1 MRAIIPLL
9 ATIVLAPAPAPVSAQ
24 EYPSRPIRV
33 LVGSTAGSG
42 IDVGVRILADKL
54 RDALGQPIVIEV
66 KPSAD
71 GVIAVSQVASSAPDG
86 YTLVAATNGQMAIA
100 PLLLDPPPY
109 DPIRDFE
116 PVAMLARFALVFVAS
131 PTVPASTFAE
141 FVAYAKANP
150 GKLNYGSAS
159 TNFQFGTERLKS
171 LAGIDLYPVPYI
183 GVPAVV
189 KALLAGEV
197 QFALLS
203 VLAAAPHVKAGT
215 MQALAVTSATREAVL
230 PDVPTLREVGVH
242 GYDLDIWVALIAP
255 KGTPPEIVARLGA
268 AVDRSLDHPEV
279 RDKFAAVGMVPLR
292 GSPRVVRETV
302 QRDAKT
308 YAALASSVRPPAK

>member
-1 MRAIIPLL
+1 MRAIIVLL
-9 ATIVLAPAPAPVSAQ
+9 AAIVSVSVSMRAAG
-24 EYPSRPIRV
+24 EDYPSRPVRV

-54 RDALGQPIVIEV
+54 RDALGQPIVVEV

-71 GVIAVSQVASSAPDG
+71 GVIAVSQVATSPADG

-100 PLLLDPPPY
+100 PILLDPPPY
-109 DPIRDFE
+109 DPVRDFE

-131 PTVPASTFAE
+131 PNLPARTFSE
-141 FVAYAKANP
+141 FVAHAKANP
-150 GKLNYGSAS
+150 GSINYGSAS

-171 LAGIDLYPVPYI
+171 LTGIDLYPVPYI
-183 GVPAVV
+183 GVPAVA

-215 MQALAVTSATREAVL
+215 MRALAVTSATREPVL
-230 PDVPTLREVGVH
+230 PDVPTLRELGVQ

-255 KGTPPEIVARLGA
+255 KGTPQEIVARLGA
-268 AVDRSLDHPEV
+268 AVDGSLASQDV
-279 RDKFAAVGMVPLR
+279 RDKFAAVGMVPLH
-292 GSPRVVRETV
+292 GSAQVVRDTI
-302 QRDAKT
+302 RKDSKT
-308 YAALASSVRPPAK
+308 YRALAGSVRPPAK